1 MIKEMYFREDSDS
14 YARARILFFFTL
26 LFGWLGVYRFYKKQ
40 IYMGVLYIFT
50 FGVAGIGWIVDVV
63 LAYKNLQLKKKLLYY
78 YQSDDF
84 WKIKDKIKEYV
95 DKCNEL
101 NDHIEDLK
109 LSFVE
114 TEEKKLGHVEYIDSS
129 NFNFKRQGW
138 GKLNDINGHTYQCS
152 STVCKNAQAQPFK
165 YLCKYFDLKPN
176 EETLNRIEEVFNNFS
191 AVEEGKKLLEKEQ
204 NDILKGYYPEL
215 PYFVKNYDIER
226 FIRRL
231 GFKTIDFSDVYYPRY
246 RFLYVSPGGNSTI
259 EANITLDL
267 RNLSDYI
274 EYLSGVIKFR
284 KSVEGQ
290 RALMTPKLREY
301 IKKRDNYTCQ
311 HCGLSV
317 KDEPNLL
324 LEIDHIIPLSKGGL
338 TNTDNLQTLCWR
350 CNRKKGNKII

>member
-1 MIKEMYFREDSDS
+1 M
-14 YARARILFFFTL
+14 
-26 LFGWLGVYRFYKKQ
+26 
-40 IYMGVLYIFT
+40 
-50 FGVAGIGWIVDVV
+50 
-63 LAYKNLQLKKKLLYY
+63 
-78 YQSDDF
+78 
-84 WKIKDKIKEYV
+84 
-95 DKCNEL
+95 CN
-101 NDHIEDLK
+101 
-109 LSFVE
+109 
-114 TEEKKLGHVEYIDSS
+114 
-129 NFNFKRQGW
+129 
-138 GKLNDINGHTYQCS
+138 
-152 STVCKNAQAQPFK
+152 NAQEQPFK
-165 YLCKYFDLKPN
+165 YLCKYFNLKPN
-176 EETLNRIEEVFNNFS
+176 EETLNRIEGVFNNFS

-231 GFKTIDFSDVYYPRY
+231 GFKAIDFSDIYYPRY

-267 RNLSDYI
+267 RNLSGYI

-290 RALMTPKLREY
+290 RALMTSKLREY

-311 HCGLSV
+311 HYGLSI